1 MENSNFLHQPE
12 DSLIFQMR
20 VNHRGRYCINGLRL
34 KMDGLP
40 ATQPANPQVVVHVY
54 FRYIDNGI
62 IESEWQYIGASA
74 QKDITIS
81 TNYVVPRSSRL
92 QIKLIRKGEV
102 TGSSIELLF
111 FRLDGN
117 FIVDAKP
124 TPTLDSS
131 MFAQVNNQEG
141 TAVLENNL
149 FKKLYFR
156 GILPNYIL
164 RGANI
169 SKQEDGDFISLFS
182 TIARFFAI
190 IMRFFKRWENT
201 SNDEEILKEI
211 LRNNGI
217 QFDEVNITLEELQM
231 MTQNLYNEI
240 SKRGT
245 KEVFR
250 KLGDIRPDGTE
261 AETDGELMRVIRADN
276 ATEVLYETIP
286 NYESGWCLGKSSPM
300 YRGISND
307 CLALDKMDYEDKT
320 SHKFAVSKFANSIYI
335 STSSTEFSRAIVDA
349 NDTLLYGLRWDG
361 TEYTPDL
368 TGLTITI
375 DNVVYELQTVVDA
388 VKKSD
393 INKLLCFGYAYLVS
407 DSVIPDGINPLDN
420 YWAVRFSGQAGLGR
434 IDDTNPNDY
443 LMKVDAY
450 MDYEIVFAFK
460 CRNTSGNAS
469 LKASVEGF
477 SVNRVKYLDAFI
489 LPDKTTLTG
498 DFFYN
503 EPSSKIPLNQ
513 FQTNEWYYVR
523 FIIKAY
529 GSERQDSYTLNI
541 GRGNELHFNNAFI
554 RYILPTIYI
563 TSGTIDVCN
572 YHIRPLVRGTNINC
586 ISNELYENSFSLGF
600 LRANK
605 IFHLYL
611 RNRNTTVTKEDVED
625 CINHYLLPYSSAN
638 ILTFIE

>member
-1 MENSNFLHQPE
+1 MENSNFLYQPE
-12 DSLIFQMR
+12 DALLLQMR
-20 VNHRGRYCINGLRL
+20 VNHRGRYCVNNLHLRFS
-34 KMDGLP
+34 GIP
-40 ATQPANPQVVVHVY
+40 TYATSVCGIAVCGEAICGTEANPDIMVVIHVY
-54 FRYIDNGI
+54 VRCIDNGI
-62 IESEWQYIGASA
+62 IEGEWQYIGASA
-74 QKDITIS
+74 QNDIIIPV
-81 TNYVVPRSSRL
+81 NCVIPRSSQL
-92 QIKLIRKGEV
+92 QIKLVRKGES
-102 TGSSIELLF
+102 TENPIQLLF
-111 FRLDGN
+111 FRFDGN
-117 FIVDAKP
+117 FITDAKP

-141 TAVLENNL
+141 TTVLENNL

-217 QFDEVNITLEELQM
+217 QFDEVNITLEELQT

-300 YRGISND
+300 YRGISNN
-307 CLALDKMDYEDKT
+307 CLALDKMNYEDKT
-320 SHKFAVSKFANSIYI
+320 SHKFASEDDV
-335 STSSTEFSRAIVDA
+335 
-349 NDTLLYGLRWDG
+349 
-361 TEYTPDL
+361 
-368 TGLTITI
+368 
-375 DNVVYELQTVVDA
+375 
-388 VKKSD
+388 
-393 INKLLCFGYAYLVS
+393 NKIMHFGFMYLVN
-407 DSVIPDGINPLDN
+407 DNTIPDGDNPDVHYQVL
-420 YWAVRFSGQAGLGR
+420 RFSGASGFGR
-434 IDDTNPNDY
+434 IDNANPNDY
-443 LMKVDAY
+443 LMKIDAH

-460 CRNTSGNAS
+460 CFNSSGGAM

-477 SVNRVKYLDAFI
+477 SVNHVKYLDAFI

-503 EPSSKIPLNQ
+503 ESGILLNE
-513 FQTNEWYYVR
+513 FQPNKWYYVR

-529 GSERQDSYTLNI
+529 GSEQQSDYTLNI

-554 RYILPTIYI
+554 RYILPTIQI
-563 TSGTIDVCN
+563 TGGAINACN
-572 YHIRPLVRGTNINC
+572 YHIRPLVRGTNINR
-586 ISNELYENSFSLGF
+586 INNKLMENCFSLGF